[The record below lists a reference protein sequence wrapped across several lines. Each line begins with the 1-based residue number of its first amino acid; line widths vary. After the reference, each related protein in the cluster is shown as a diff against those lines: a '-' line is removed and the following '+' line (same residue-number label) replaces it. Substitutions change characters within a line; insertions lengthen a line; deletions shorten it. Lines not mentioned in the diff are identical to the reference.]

1 MTTSPLISLLLP
13 TRGRPI
19 FVERFFR
26 SISETA
32 LQLERIEVIL
42 YVDEDDTSSYYLD
55 SEDVSVVRI
64 IGPEMSMGGYNSA
77 CLARARGDIIILV
90 NDDMVIQTS
99 GWDRKIV
106 EVDAEFVDKIYLA
119 YSNDL
124 HKGHNQCTF
133 PILSRR
139 TCELLVEPYP
149 IAYQGAFIDIHLLDI
164 FKRLQHAGFDRIRYL
179 DDVIFEHLHYRIG
192 KASYDETYRRRSRFK
207 DDPTFIAMASD
218 RSVGGKRLLNAL
230 QKRALPEF
238 KQAECYKYTPG
249 GIFSGICYFLRKF
262 LFDNELPLRWRIFL
276 GYWFIGRY
284 LAAHGFLWPF
294 VR

>member
-42 YVDEDDTSSYYLD
+42 YVDEDDTSSHYLD

-77 CLARARGDIIILV
+77 CLARARVDIIILV

-99 GWDRKIV
+99 GWDKKIV
-106 EVDAEFVDKIYLA
+106 DVDAEFTDKIYLA

-124 HKGHNQCTF
+124 HKGC
-133 PILSRR
+133 
-139 TCELLVEPYP
+139 LLYTSPSP
-149 IAYQGAFIDIHLLDI
+149 
-164 FKRLQHAGFDRIRYL
+164 RDR
-179 DDVIFEHLHYRIG
+179 G
-192 KASYDETYRRRSRFK
+192 
-207 DDPTFIAMASD
+207 
-218 RSVGGKRLLNAL
+218 
-230 QKRALPEF
+230 
-238 KQAECYKYTPG
+238 
-249 GIFSGICYFLRKF
+249 
-262 LFDNELPLRWRIFL
+262 
-276 GYWFIGRY
+276 
-284 LAAHGFLWPF
+284 
-294 VR
+294 